1 MVGLNGVGTKAV
13 NALSNYFKVQSI
25 RDGKT
30 KIAEFERG
38 NLIKDN
44 NLKSTMKSMGP
55 SSVLIQIKNIPIWFY
70 FGIVGAA
77 SRICVYSMPDCA
89 SILMAKPTFQ
99 KMD

>member
-1 MVGLNGVGTKAV
+1 MNGVGTKAV

-44 NLKSTMKSMGP
+44 NLKSTDEVNGTIISFKP
-55 SSVLIQIKNIPIWFY
+55 DEKYFPVFVLFRN
-70 FGIVGAA
+70 
-77 SRICVYSMPDCA
+77 
-89 SILMAKPTFQ
+89 L
-99 KMD
+99 